1 MDSLMLIVLNEP
13 TGMWESILNAFK
25 GAMGSY
31 ILAVIL
37 LAVIVRVIFSVVDI
51 VNKRFTMKNAQ
62 INEKM
67 KPELEAV
74 QKKYGHDKQLLQQ
87 KQSEIYKKY
96 QFNMVGSCLP
106 MLVAM
111 ILQLVV
117 FLTLWTGL
125 QNVSNYNIAKT

>member
-74 QKKYGHDKQLLQQ
+74 QKKYGHDKQLLQNIR
-87 KQSEIYKKY
+87 KHIEE
-96 QFNMVGSCLP
+96 NCE
-106 MLVAM
+106 A
-111 ILQLVV
+111 ILEAARR
-117 FLTLWTGL
+117 
-125 QNVSNYNIAKT
+125 NA